1 MERFLLHYF
10 ALSAHA
16 YTRGTHTTPESSTVA
31 DRDEAPVSYTA
42 AGVVAAP
49 IYLKWMLCFEEPE
62 TRTLWVAKATPRD
75 WLVPGEAPIVA
86 ENLTTRYGRVSFSLR
101 VESASAYRV
110 RANVTLPPS
119 FASKPPPGGVRVRVR
134 APLQHAGRLSAVT
147 VGGQAWSAFDAAE
160 ETIDFAPAALTPAL
174 IQKGLPNI
182 VATFAS

>member
-1 MERFLLHYF
+1 M
-10 ALSAHA
+10 
-16 YTRGTHTTPESSTVA
+16 
-31 DRDEAPVSYTA
+31 
-42 AGVVAAP
+42 
-49 IYLKWMLCFEEPE
+49 
-62 TRTLWVAKATPRD
+62 AKATPRD
-75 WLVPGEAPIVA
+75 WLVPGEAPIEA
-86 ENLTTRYGRVSFSLR
+86 ADLTTRYGRVSFSLR

-119 FASKPPPGGVRVRVR
+119 FASNPPPGGVRVRVR